1 MEVVPSPPSLS
12 PTCSYTSLPDAPQDN
27 INITRTIEE
36 PQKQHQ
42 KQHQNQHQKPKKKR
56 GRAVIAP
63 FAMLAVVVII
73 VLL

>member
-1 MEVVPSPPSLS
+1 MEVVPNPPSLS
-12 PTCSYTSLPDAPQDN
+12 PTGSYTSLPDAPQDN

-42 KQHQNQHQKPKKKR
+42 KPKKKR
-56 GRAVIAP
+56 ARAVIAP